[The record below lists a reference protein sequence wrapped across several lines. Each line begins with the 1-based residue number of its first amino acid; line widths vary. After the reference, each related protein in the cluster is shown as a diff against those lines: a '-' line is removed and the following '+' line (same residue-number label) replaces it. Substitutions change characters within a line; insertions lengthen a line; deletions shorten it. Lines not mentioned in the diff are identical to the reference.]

1 MSTRFDVTTPRK
13 RKDGNTFWM
22 RIGSAWPA
30 KEGEGFNV
38 ELDALPLAD
47 AEGRCSFIIRPAK
60 DLREAS
66 GTSARQAPA
75 QSKGHDPLGDSI
87 PFRFEDR

>member
-1 MSTRFDVTTPRK
+1 MTTRYDVTTPRK

-38 ELDALPLAD
+38 ELDALPLPD

-66 GTSARQAPA
+66 GTGARQAPTRG
-75 QSKGHDPLGDSI
+75 KGPEPLDDSI
-87 PFRFEDR
+87 PFAPA

>member
-1 MSTRFDVTTPRK
+1 MTTRYDVTAPRK
-13 RKDGNTFWM
+13 RNDKTFWV
-22 RIGSAWPA
+22 RVGSAWPA

-38 ELDALPLAD
+38 ELDALPLPD

-66 GTSARQAPA
+66 GTGAREQTQAPA
-75 QSKGHDPLGDSI
+75 RGRAAVDDSDI
-87 PFRFEDR
+87 PF

>member
-1 MSTRFDVTTPRK
+1 MTTRYDVTTPRK

-38 ELDALPLAD
+38 ELDALPLPD

-75 QSKGHDPLGDSI
+75 RGKGPEPLDDSI
-87 PFRFEDR
+87 PFAPA

>member
-1 MSTRFDVTTPRK
+1 MTTRFDVTTPRK

-47 AEGRCSFIIRPAK
+47 ADGRCSFIIRPAK

-66 GTSARQAPA
+66 GTPARQTNTRPT
-75 QSKGHDPLGDSI
+75 GRGPDPLDDSI
-87 PFRFEDR
+87 PF